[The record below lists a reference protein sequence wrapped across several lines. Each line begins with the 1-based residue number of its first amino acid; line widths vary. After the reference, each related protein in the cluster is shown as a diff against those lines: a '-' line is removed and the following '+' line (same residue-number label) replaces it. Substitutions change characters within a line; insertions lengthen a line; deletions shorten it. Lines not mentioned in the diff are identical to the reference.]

1 MTAVF
6 DFTVDGSDG
15 GARAGTLTLPH
26 GTVQTPCF
34 MPVGT
39 RGAVRGL
46 HPDEV
51 RRTGA
56 QIILGNT
63 YHLHLRPGEDVVATM
78 GGLNRF
84 AGWDRPML
92 TDSGGFQV
100 FSLSAMRRLDEDGVS
115 FQSHIDGSARR
126 LTPES
131 SIEIQWALGADI
143 AMAFDHLVPG
153 QASHADAL
161 DAMRRTHRWLERSR
175 HRHDQL
181 AAADPGKQTLWP
193 IVQGGTHPDLR
204 EASLRGILDQGDWS
218 GVAIGGLSVGEPKPV
233 MHRVLEDLAPH
244 LPADRPRYLMGVGF
258 PDDLIEGIARGI
270 DLFDCVAATRNGRHG
285 SAWTSDG
292 KVNVRGATLR
302 VDPGPLDVECDCEA
316 CTRFS
321 RAYLRHLFVAEEQ
334 LGQRLVSIH
343 NIRFLI
349 QLGETARARVL
360 DRTFHAWAAD
370 WRRRYF
376 AKGAT

>member
-1 MTAVF
+1 MFGFRLDA
-6 DFTVDGSDG
+6 VDGA
-15 GARAGTLTLPH
+15 ARAGTLTLPH
-26 GTVQTPCF
+26 GVVRTPCF

-51 RRTGA
+51 ARAGA

-63 YHLHLRPGEDVVATM
+63 YHLHLRPGEDVVAAF

-84 AGWDRPML
+84 SGWERPML

-100 FSLSAMRRLDEDGVS
+100 FSLSASARLDEDGVS
-115 FQSHIDGSARR
+115 FQSHIDGSHRR

-131 SIEIQWALGADI
+131 SVEIQWALRSDI
-143 AMAFDHLVPG
+143 AMAFDHLLPG
-153 QASHADAL
+153 QSTHAAAL
-161 DAMRRTHRWLERSR
+161 DAMQRTHRWLERSR
-175 HRHDQL
+175 RRHDELSGASAGRQ
-181 AAADPGKQTLWP
+181 ALWP

-204 EASLRGILDQGDWS
+204 EASLSGILERGEWT
-218 GVAIGGLSVGEPKPV
+218 GIAIGGLSVGEPKPV
-233 MHRVLEDLAPH
+233 MHRVIEDLGPH
-244 LPADRPRYLMGVGF
+244 LPTQLPRYLMGVGF

-285 SAWTSDG
+285 SAWTADG
-292 KVNVRGATLR
+292 KVNVRGSSLR
-302 VDPGPLDVECDCEA
+302 LETGPLDPECDCEG

-321 RAYLRHLFVAEEQ
+321 RGYLRHLFVAEEQ

-343 NIRFLI
+343 NIRFLLK
-349 QLGETARARVL
+349 LGETARERII
-360 DRTFHAWAAD
+360 DGTFEAWAAG
-370 WRRRYF
+370 WRQRYF
-376 AKGAT
+376 AKGGVEQ

>member
-1 MTAVF
+1 MF
-6 DFTVDGSDG
+6 DFTLDGTDG
-15 GARAGTLTLPH
+15 GARAGTLVLPH
-26 GTVQTPCF
+26 GIVQTPCF

-39 RGAVRGL
+39 HGVVRGL

-51 RRTGA
+51 ARAGA

-63 YHLHLRPGEDVVATM
+63 YHLHLRPGEDVVAAM
-78 GGLNRF
+78 GGLHEF
-84 AGWDRPML
+84 SGWSRPML

-131 SIEIQWALGADI
+131 SIEIQWALGSDV
-143 AMAFDHLVPG
+143 AMAFDHLIPG
-153 QASHADAL
+153 QASHDDAR
-161 DAMRRTHRWLERSR
+161 DAMDRTLRWLERSR
-175 HRHDQL
+175 RRHDEL
-181 AAADPGKQTLWP
+181 GAATPGRQTLWP
-193 IVQGGTHPDLR
+193 IVQGGTHADLR
-204 EASLRGILDQGDWS
+204 RASLDGILERGDWT
-218 GVAIGGLSVGEPKPV
+218 GIAVGGLSVGEPKPV
-233 MHRVLEDLAPH
+233 MHRVIEGLEPH
-244 LPADRPRYLMGVGF
+244 LPVDRPRYLMGVGF

-285 SAWTSDG
+285 SAWTADG

-302 VDPGPLDVECDCEA
+302 LDPAPLDADCDCEC

-343 NIRFLI
+343 NIRFL
-349 QLGETARARVL
+349 LRLCATARARVL
-360 DRTFHAWAAD
+360 DGTFHAWAAE

-376 AKGAT
+376 SKGSPE